1 MIEWRSVD
9 NLELKRMEV
18 ELIRVQAA
26 RAELEFR
33 IIEREHDIM
42 RIKEHIKVQLD
53 KEEELKNK
61 LKEALGDK

>member
-1 MIEWRSVD
+1 MND
-9 NLELKRMEV
+9 LELKRMEV

-26 RAELEFR
+26 RAELEFK

-53 KEEELKNK
+53 KEEELKNR
-61 LKEALGDK
+61 LKDAKGSR